1 MNQEIDEPM
10 HVPHTDEI
18 EWFFKFRGEHMGVM
32 DSTKEGAY
40 GFLYST
46 YQNVSEAELDDAY
59 RGNSLDDEEERV
71 IEQMIDKKRGK

>member
-32 DSTKEGAY
+32 D
-40 GFLYST
+40 
-46 YQNVSEAELDDAY
+46 
-59 RGNSLDDEEERV
+59 
-71 IEQMIDKKRGK
+71 